1 MNFIEEITLET
12 DGEKINDY
20 QTSKKYF
27 MLAANCLAIITQLLQ
42 MTINEIMMLL
52 CRTMLLR
59 QNIDKFLLRYKEFYF
74 KITTILNQLE

>member
-1 MNFIEEITLET
+1 
-12 DGEKINDY
+12 
-20 QTSKKYF
+20 

-74 KITTILNQLE
+74 KITTILNQLSEEISIKSHAKNEINIRYQKIIAGFL